1 MFDISTEEESLAAK
15 ELPPQA
21 KAALK
26 FYYCAILA
34 PTTFYI
40 GLYLT
45 KWIEAIF
52 R

>member
-1 MFDISTEEESLAAK
+1 MFDIPTEEEYFAAK